1 MSHSKS
7 RQASFDGWDDD
18 PSSAVDSAATT
29 RAANTTAPPEPAE
42 AAAFKLEDLAGRT
55 VYVIDSHSL
64 IFQVFHALP
73 PMTTPAGQA
82 VGAVYGFTRDL
93 VYLIEEKK
101 PDYLFCAFDMPGK
114 TFRHALYERYKETR
128 ETMPID
134 LQPQIPMIEQVIEA
148 MAIPKLGVVNF
159 EADDVLATVAR
170 ICNEQQA
177 YCYLVTGDKDC
188 RQLITDYVKV
198 YNIRKNQVYDEA
210 ALQADWGIAPK
221 QVIDF
226 QSLVGDSVD
235 CIPGVPLIGP
245 KIAQGLLSEYGTLEG
260 VFEHVDQMKKG
271 KRKQNL
277 IEHQESALLSRQ
289 LVRLDDRVPVD
300 IDWTAGRLGGLNPEA
315 CEKLFQEFG
324 FRGLTEKVVALG
336 ERRHVP
342 QVWEADY
349 QLVST
354 QQALD
359 ELVARLQ
366 QQSLLS
372 VDLETTHR
380 SPRWAEIVGY
390 AFAYEPGEAYYVA
403 VRGPRGETELDPL
416 ETLKQLRPILEN
428 PQIKKLGQNLKYDS
442 IVLRS
447 AGVGLQG
454 VEFDTMVASY
464 LLDAGGRNHDLDY
477 LAKTYL
483 KHDNTKITELIGTG
497 KNQKRMDE
505 VPCAQVAA
513 YAGEDADVPLRLY
526 PLLAERLAEG
536 GLDKLFHDLEVPLI
550 DVLVELEFNGIR
562 VDIPRL
568 QELSEKFGAR
578 LDVLEREIYE
588 LAGREFNISSPK
600 QLGEVLYQEQKL
612 PVVKRTKSGPS
623 TDVGVLEELARSHP
637 LPRKIIEYRQYA
649 KLKNTYV
656 DALPQL
662 VFPQTQR
669 VHASFNQ
676 VVAATGRLSSS
687 DPNLQNIPIRTE
699 TGREIRSA
707 FLPEEGWTLVAA
719 DYSQIELRVLA
730 HFCQDPT
737 LRQAFAAD
745 EDIHALVAS
754 QVYDVP
760 LAEVTPEMRRNAK
773 AVNFGVIYGQSPFGL
788 ANQLNIERDEAEA
801 FIEAYFAR
809 YASVDAFLTEVLN
822 NCRRDGFVRTI
833 SGRKRTIAGI
843 RPDPPRRQR
852 NLAERTAINTVIQ
865 GSAADLIKR
874 AMLNLHRRLRDE
886 SWRSRMLLQ
895 IHDELIFEAPP
906 EEIDALIPM
915 VRAEMSTAESLD
927 VPIKVD
933 VKTGKTWAD
942 TEPYG

>member
-1 MSHSKS
+1 
-7 RQASFDGWDDD
+7 
-18 PSSAVDSAATT
+18 
-29 RAANTTAPPEPAE
+29 
-42 AAAFKLEDLAGRT
+42 
-55 VYVIDSHSL
+55 
-64 IFQVFHALP
+64 
-73 PMTTPAGQA
+73 
-82 VGAVYGFTRDL
+82 
-93 VYLIEEKK
+93 
-101 PDYLFCAFDMPGK
+101 
-114 TFRHALYERYKETR
+114 
-128 ETMPID
+128 
-134 LQPQIPMIEQVIEA
+134 
-148 MAIPKLGVVNF
+148 
-159 EADDVLATVAR
+159 
-170 ICNEQQA
+170 
-177 YCYLVTGDKDC
+177 
-188 RQLITDYVKV
+188 
-198 YNIRKNQVYDEA
+198 
-210 ALQADWGIAPK
+210 
-221 QVIDF
+221 
-226 QSLVGDSVD
+226 
-235 CIPGVPLIGP
+235 
-245 KIAQGLLSEYGTLEG
+245 
-260 VFEHVDQMKKG
+260 
-271 KRKQNL
+271 
-277 IEHQESALLSRQ
+277 
-289 LVRLDDRVPVD
+289 PVD
-300 IDWTAGRLGGLNPEA
+300 IDWTAGRLGGLNPDA

-324 FRGLTEKVVALG
+324 FRGLTEKVVSLG
-336 ERRHVP
+336 ERQHVP
-342 QVWEADY
+342 QAWEADY

-354 QQALD
+354 RQGLD

-390 AFAYEPGEAYYVA
+390 AFAFEPGEAYYVA
-403 VRGPRGETELDPL
+403 VRGPQGETELDPQ
-416 ETLKQLRPILEN
+416 ETLEQLRPILEN

-454 VEFDTMVASY
+454 VAFDTMVASY

-505 VPCAQVAA
+505 VPCEQVAA

-526 PLLAERLAEG
+526 PLLAERLAQG
-536 GLDKLFHDLEVPLI
+536 GLDKLFHELEVPLI

-568 QELSEKFGAR
+568 RELSAKFGAR
-578 LDVLEREIYE
+578 LDALELEIYE
-588 LAGREFNISSPK
+588 LAGREFNINSPK
-600 QLGEVLYQEQKL
+600 QLGEILYQEQKL
-612 PVVKRTKSGPS
+612 PVTKRTKSGPS
-623 TDVGVLEELARSHP
+623 TDAGVLEELARSHP

-760 LAEVTPEMRRNAK
+760 LTQVTPEMRRNAK
-773 AVNFGVIYGQSPFGL
+773 GVNFGVIYGQSSFG
-788 ANQLNIERDEAEA
+788 
-801 FIEAYFAR
+801 
-809 YASVDAFLTEVLN
+809 
-822 NCRRDGFVRTI
+822 
-833 SGRKRTIAGI
+833 
-843 RPDPPRRQR
+843 
-852 NLAERTAINTVIQ
+852 
-865 GSAADLIKR
+865 
-874 AMLNLHRRLRDE
+874 
-886 SWRSRMLLQ
+886 
-895 IHDELIFEAPP
+895 
-906 EEIDALIPM
+906 
-915 VRAEMSTAESLD
+915 
-927 VPIKVD
+927 
-933 VKTGKTWAD
+933 
-942 TEPYG
+942 